1 MFADKQGLSVMVFST
16 DESTNKAVVC
26 AGVPEKG
33 DKGKL
38 DVSEW
43 LTNALGPL
51 KGRCGKGKGGLA
63 TGQVSIYPLTLIS
76 LRFNSSFSYIIVPG
90 DHQYVRVL
98 LDFCFFNAF
107 LMF

>member
-1 MFADKQGLSVMVFST
+1 MSLAIIFSVNIKQLLEALFADKQGLSVMVFST

-43 LTNALGPL
+43 LSNALGPL

-63 TGQVSIYPLTLIS
+63 TGQVSIYPDYNFHL
-76 LRFNSSFSYIIVPG
+76 
-90 DHQYVRVL
+90 
-98 LDFCFFNAF
+98 
-107 LMF
+107 

>member
-1 MFADKQGLSVMVFST
+1 MLVDEQGLSVMVFSI

-43 LTNALGPL
+43 LSNALGPL

-63 TGQVSIYPLTLIS
+63 TGQVRICLI
-76 LRFNSSFSYIIVPG
+76 R
-90 DHQYVRVL
+90 H
-98 LDFCFFNAF
+98 
-107 LMF
+107 

>member
-1 MFADKQGLSVMVFST
+1 MFTDKQGLSVMVFST

-63 TGQVSIYPLTLIS
+63 TGQVSIYPMT
-76 LRFNSSFSYIIVPG
+76 NSHVDLKAPFHI
-90 DHQYVRVL
+90 L
-98 LDFCFFNAF
+98 LYWEITN
-107 LMF
+107 M